1 MILPPRLSYHIN
13 AKRTYIGLPKSGLQI
28 MAMPSA
34 LAVPP
39 LNMVRIGPLMFVI
52 KPALPSQRLETF
64 WGRLKKWTAL
74 SNSLGTSTKKQ
85 GVFQIKIK
93 EPHYI

>member
-1 MILPPRLSYHIN
+1 
-13 AKRTYIGLPKSGLQI
+13 

-74 SNSLGTSTKKQ
+74 SNSLGTSTKNKVYSKSESKNLIMTIPLQ
-85 GVFQIKIK
+85 KIH
-93 EPHYI
+93 PIMLPIGD